1 MGKKSGFLIRQHC
14 NNPKQFG
21 EKKEEEK
28 KPIFFVGEDGLGLS
42 QPSMV

>member
-21 EKKEEEK
+21 EKKK
-28 KPIFFVGEDGLGLS
+28 KKKKAHFFVGEDGLGLS
-42 QPSMV
+42 QAALV